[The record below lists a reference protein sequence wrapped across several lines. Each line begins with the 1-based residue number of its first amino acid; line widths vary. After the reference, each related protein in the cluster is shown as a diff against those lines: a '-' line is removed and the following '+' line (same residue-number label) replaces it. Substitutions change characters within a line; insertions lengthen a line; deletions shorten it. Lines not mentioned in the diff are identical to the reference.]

1 MSSRQLAAI
10 LFADIAGYTAL
21 MQNDEE
27 NTLALRTRFHHSLY
41 REVARH
47 DGRVLKFMGDGALC
61 LFNSTLEAVQ
71 AAIALQ
77 VAMQQAPQVP
87 LRVGIH
93 TGDVL
98 TEEEDVYG
106 DGVNIASRLESFALP
121 GSILVSGKVYDDLK
135 NQKSIHA
142 VPVGRYAFKNV
153 TEPVEVFAISNPGL
167 VVPGKEALEGKGRK
181 VTGSRRWI
189 NYVLVLGILLLLVTG
204 AFLGYRRWGSAP
216 SPSDSTIAI
225 AVLPFR
231 TESSSGDKSEFF
243 SNGMMESVLNNLS
256 QVRDLHV
263 ISRQSSEQ
271 YRGSKKSIRQI
282 ANELGVAFILHGS
295 VQRIGNQVKI
305 SAQLVDADKDRSVWS
320 SSFPGELSDVFS
332 LQEDIALKITD
343 ALQVNLSQE
352 EKTRIGRVASS
363 IPKALD
369 AYYEAQFHY
378 GKYAYTLPRDE
389 THYPI
394 ILELCQRAMRAD
406 PNLAEAYILLG
417 NAYWLRNVD
426 YNKNSFIS
434 EDLPDSL
441 LLLARRALRIDPQ
454 SPDALVLL
462 SKYYSVKGEFAS
474 AVEELNKAIDRNPN
488 LLEAYLQ
495 LDFVYTYL
503 GGNTEQTIRNL
514 RKALTLD
521 PQSVRTP
528 TVYNALAFAY
538 LNILDYEK
546 AEFYTSKAI
555 QQDINRAEKGN
566 GQNLIAMMDLHQ
578 GKVRECL
585 QSIEE
590 LMKYNHAQA
599 YYLKA
604 ELYTNFLREYKQAER
619 LYRQSWQANP
629 EQLHFK
635 HRLAYVLYKLNS
647 KKEAFALMD
656 SSLYRMKKV
665 AELGRFPLEH
675 YDVAAVYAFLEQKE
689 EAYRILRRP
698 ADDNAVWGWGAPNL
712 IKVDPLFDNLR
723 RDKEFRDIVASVH
736 EEKRKL
742 RERVRR
748 LEARG
753 DL

>member
-1 MSSRQLAAI
+1 MSSRRLAAI
-10 LFADIAGYTAL
+10 LIADIAGYTAL

-27 NTLALRTRFHHSLY
+27 NALALRTRFHHSLY
-41 REVARH
+41 REVACH

-106 DGVNIASRLESFALP
+106 DGVNIASRLESFAVP

-135 NQKSIHA
+135 NHKTIPA
-142 VPVGRYAFKNV
+142 VALGRYAFKHV
-153 TEPVEVFAISNPGL
+153 AEPVDVYAISSPGL
-167 VVPGKEALEGKGRK
+167 TLPGRGALVGKGHKVGKGR
-181 VTGSRRWI
+181 RRLR
-189 NYVLVLGILLLLVTG
+189 YVVLSG
-204 AFLGYRRWGSAP
+204 AFLVLLTLAFLAYRRWRP
-216 SPSDSTIAI
+216 ELLPENDLVAI

-231 TESSSGDKSEFF
+231 TESTGGDQSEFF
-243 SNGMMESVLNNLS
+243 SNGMMESVLNNLA
-256 QVRDLHV
+256 QVKELHV
-263 ISRQSSEQ
+263 ISRQSAEQ
-271 YRGSKKSIRQI
+271 YRDSKKPIRQI
-282 ANELGVAFILHGS
+282 AKELGVAFILLGS
-295 VQRIGNQVKI
+295 VQRTGDKVKI
-305 SAQLVDADKDRSVWS
+305 SAQLVDANKDRYVWS
-320 SSFPGELSDVFS
+320 RNFPGDMSDVFT
-332 LQEDIALKITD
+332 LQEDIALKITE

-352 EKTRIGRVASS
+352 EKRRLGRVVSS
-363 IPKALD
+363 NQAALD

-394 ILELCQRAMRAD
+394 ILELCQRALRAD

-426 YNKNSFIS
+426 YNKNSFLS

-441 LLLARRALRIDPQ
+441 LMLARRALRIDPQ

-462 SKYYSVKGEFAS
+462 SKYYSVKGELET
-474 AVEELNKAIDRNPN
+474 AVEELNKAIARNPN

-503 GGNTEQTIRNL
+503 GGNTGQTIRNL

-546 AEFYTSKAI
+546 AELYTSKAI

-566 GQNLIAMMDLHQ
+566 GQNLMAMMNLHR

-585 QSIEE
+585 QSIEQ

-604 ELYTNFLREYKQAER
+604 ELYTNFMKDYKQAER

-635 HRLAYVLYKLNS
+635 HRLAYVLYKLNNQ
-647 KKEAFALMD
+647 KEAFALMD

-665 AELGRFPLEH
+665 AELGRYPLEH
-675 YDVAAVYAFLEQKE
+675 YDVAAVSAFLERKE

-712 IKVDPLFDNLR
+712 IRVDPLFDNLR
-723 RDKEFRDIVASVH
+723 RDKEFRDIVANVH

-748 LEARG
+748 LEAEG
-753 DL
+753 AL